1 MNILALLM
9 FFIVIAFLLIDI
21 YQRMGKKNQNN
32 FNTKRKQKQNSAV
45 TFDEEERSNFLKG
58 MFGAK
63 KRRKQFNKKRVEE

>member
-63 KRRKQFNKKRVEE
+63 KRRK

>member
-1 MNILALLM
+1 M

-63 KRRKQFNKKRVEE
+63 KRRK